1 MLDAVVP
8 VACTRVTR
16 SGAKPAA
23 TSAKFATMPP
33 AIVTRRFPADPMYR
47 DLVALVRSTVSDG
60 VTASVMEI
68 VSDRPVLY
76 VWNASIAGMVCSFGW
91 GGCAYAAAPRELLT
105 VMRSWYVRVPPPVSS
120 GATV

>member
-1 MLDAVVP
+1 MTATGKIAPML
-8 VACTRVTR
+8 
-16 SGAKPAA
+16 
-23 TSAKFATMPP
+23 P

-47 DLVALVRSTVSDG
+47 GLVALVRSTVPDG

-105 VMRSWYVRVPPPVSS
+105 VMWSWYVRVMPPLVAMICTS
-120 GATV
+120 